1 MLNDDA
7 RTPGSWQ
14 DFLAGL
20 GLGWRPAAEPDLKA
34 WAALIARTAEVE
46 KPVWFERAADLEQIM
61 QSTKNPPAA
70 NTLLVLDSQSV
81 PRAYARITKNTEGD
95 KAYGFG
101 CVDPAWQRR
110 GIGTALLGWL
120 SDRTVERFAEDS
132 LPEQGAPEQPE
143 PVQGGSEHDR
153 PGRGQHSGPRL
164 RIHMEQQHEH
174 QQRLLRRT
182 GFSVVRYFNEMHRPL
197 EGVPLPEVRL
207 ADGLDLVTMRPELS
221 EDVRLAHNAAFRD
234 HWGSEPRDE
243 ESWGFTVNDP
253 QARPDL
259 SAVVLDRSSG
269 IVAGYQL
276 ASHDPDGAVSR
287 GYSEGYTDLLGV
299 RREYRGRGIG
309 QALLADAMRRFAAA
323 GMDRASLD
331 VDSENPTGAL
341 ALYEKMGYFAVNRS
355 LAWDKEL
362 PAGG

>member
-7 RTPGSWQ
+7 PAPGSWRTSLT
-14 DFLAGL
+14 DAGL
-20 GLGWRPAAEPDLKA
+20 DWRPAAEPDTEA
-34 WAALIARTAEVE
+34 WAALIARTAEAE
-46 KPVWFERAADLEQIM
+46 KPVWFERAADLEQIL
-61 QSTKNPPAA
+61 QSKKNHPAG
-70 NTLLVLDSQSV
+70 NTLLVLDGGAV
-81 PRAYARITKNTEGD
+81 PRAYARITKNKDGD

-120 SDRTVERFAEDS
+120 SERTIQRFAEDS
-132 LPEQGAPEQPE
+132 GPENGVPAHQR
-143 PVQGGSEHDR
+143 PV
-153 PGRGQHSGPRL
+153 PRL

-174 QQRLLRRT
+174 QQRLLRT
-182 GFSVVRYFNEMHRPL
+182 SGFRVVRYFNEMHRRL
-197 EGVPLPEVRL
+197 DGVQLPAVRL
-207 ADGLDLVTMRPELS
+207 DDGLDLVTMRPELS
-221 EDVRLAHNAAFRD
+221 EEVRLAHNAAFRD

-259 SAVVLDRSSG
+259 SAVVLDRSTG
-269 IVAGYQL
+269 KVAGYQL
-276 ASHDPDGAVSR
+276 ASHDPDSAVAR

-299 RREYRGRGIG
+299 RREYRGRGIA

-341 ALYEKMGYFAVNRS
+341 ALYEKMGYAAVNRS

-362 PAGG
+362 TGRN

>member
-7 RTPGSWQ
+7 PTPGSWRKS
-14 DFLAGL
+14 LADYGL
-20 GLGWRPAAEPDLKA
+20 DWRPATEPDTEA

-46 KPVWFERAADLEQIM
+46 KPVWFERTDDLDQILQSKKNHPAD
-61 QSTKNPPAA
+61 
-70 NTLLVLDSQSV
+70 NTLLVLDGGAV
-81 PRAYARITKNTEGD
+81 PRAYARITKNKDGD
-95 KAYGFG
+95 KSYGFG

-120 SDRTVERFAEDS
+120 SERTIQRFVEDS
-132 LPEQGAPEQPE
+132 ETEDGGTTDSGTSDSRPERPR
-143 PVQGGSEHDR
+143 PV
-153 PGRGQHSGPRL
+153 PRL

-174 QQRLLRRT
+174 QQQLLRNA
-182 GFSVVRYFNEMHRPL
+182 GFQVVRYFNEMHRHL
-197 EGVPLPEVRL
+197 DGVPLPEVRL
-207 ADGLDLVTMRPELS
+207 DDGLDLVTMRPELS
-221 EDVRLAHNAAFRD
+221 EGVRQAHNAAFRD

-259 SAVVLDRSSG
+259 SAVVLDRASG

-276 ASHDPDGAVSR
+276 ASHDPDSATSR

-299 RREYRGRGIG
+299 RREYRGRGIA

-341 ALYEKMGYFAVNRS
+341 ALYEKMGYAAVNRS

-362 PAGG
+362 AGRN

>member
-7 RTPGSWQ
+7 PAPGSWRTSLT
-14 DFLAGL
+14 DAGL
-20 GLGWRPAAEPDLKA
+20 DWRPAAEPDTEA
-34 WAALIARTAEVE
+34 WAALIARTAEAE
-46 KPVWFERAADLEQIM
+46 KPVWFERAADLEQIL
-61 QSTKNPPAA
+61 QSKKNHPAG
-70 NTLLVLDSQSV
+70 NTLLVLDGGAV
-81 PRAYARITKNTEGD
+81 PRAYARITKNKDGD

-120 SDRTVERFAEDS
+120 SERTIQRFAEDS
-132 LPEQGAPEQPE
+132 GPEDSGPENGVPAHQR
-143 PVQGGSEHDR
+143 PV
-153 PGRGQHSGPRL
+153 PRL

-174 QQRLLRRT
+174 QQRLLRT
-182 GFSVVRYFNEMHRPL
+182 SGFRVVRYFNEMHRRL
-197 EGVPLPEVRL
+197 DGVQLPAVRL
-207 ADGLDLVTMRPELS
+207 DDGLDLVTMRPELS
-221 EDVRLAHNAAFRD
+221 EEVRLAHNAAFRD

-259 SAVVLDRSSG
+259 SAVVLDRSTG
-269 IVAGYQL
+269 KVAGYQL
-276 ASHDPDGAVSR
+276 ASHDPDSAVAR

-299 RREYRGRGIG
+299 RREYRGRGIA

-341 ALYEKMGYFAVNRS
+341 ALYEKMGYAAVNRS

-362 PAGG
+362 TGRN